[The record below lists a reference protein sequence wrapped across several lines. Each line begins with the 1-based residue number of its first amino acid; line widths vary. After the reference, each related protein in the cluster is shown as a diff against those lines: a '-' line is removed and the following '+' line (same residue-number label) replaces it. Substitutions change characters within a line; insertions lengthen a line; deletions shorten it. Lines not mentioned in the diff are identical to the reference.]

1 MSVGEALA
9 RRAASDAALGYV
21 TVYAP
26 AHHRTVAGHHHPR
39 HYRYDV
45 EGGDSEW
52 PPYLTGVLALALQVA
67 PELHANEL
75 AGLLAAGAVHGPGL
89 VAPERVVELA
99 RALTATGGTAGIVAG
114 KEGEHR

>member
-1 MSVGEALA
+1 MARLRPTGGVRSLA
-9 RRAASDAALGYV
+9 Q
-21 TVYAP
+21 
-26 AHHRTVAGHHHPR
+26 

-67 PELHANEL
+67 PDLHATDL

-89 VAPERVVELA
+89 IAPARVVELA
-99 RALTATGGTAGIVAG
+99 LAHTVAG
-114 KEGEHR
+114 S